1 MVRASSRGDFP
12 ASHEFFEKTVQNS
25 GGGAV
30 FLSDRTTTET
40 ILMTLSAELI
50 AALIERHAV
59 PLRIWIGRRC
69 LGAEDVVQEAF
80 CRLAVAEP
88 PPEHVVAWLYRS
100 ARNLAENQRV
110 AARRRRSREKG
121 AAAAEAVRD
130 DPSERLIADEVL
142 TSVLRLEDPLRE
154 VVTARIW
161 GQLTFEEIGTLCG
174 ISTATASRRYRDA
187 LEQLH
192 RLLSAPCP
200 ISTP

>member
-30 FLSDRTTTET
+30 FLSDRTTTEPF
-40 ILMTLSAELI
+40 LMPLSAELI

-59 PLRIWIGRRC
+59 PLQIWIGRRC
-69 LGAEDVVQEAF
+69 QGPEDVVQEAF
-80 CRLAVAEP
+80 CRLTVAEP
-88 PPEHVVAWLYRS
+88 PPDRIVAWLYHV
-100 ARNLAENQRV
+100 ARNIAENQRLTG
-110 AARRRRSREKG
+110 RRRRSREKRV
-121 AAAAEAVRD
+121 AAAEAVRD
-130 DPSERLIADEVL
+130 DPLERLIADEVMTL
-142 TSVLRLEDPLRE
+142 VLQLNDSLRE

-161 GQLTFEEIGTLCG
+161 GQLTFEEIGSLCG

-192 RLLSAPCP
+192 RYLSAPCP
-200 ISTP
+200 TSTP